1 VSAPRGPA
9 GGDHEVFDELA
20 VGWALHALEPED
32 EATFARHLPDC
43 ARCARTVAE
52 THDVMAAMAQDLPPA
67 EPSEELRDRLR
78 AAVEETEQLSR
89 PAPPERPAARPAE
102 RPAPEP
108 ASRPAPRPAAGPAAG
123 PAPRP
128 VRPTSPAPQRWPP
141 PDPGRGRPSRT
152 GTPGWRRRL
161 PVALAA
167 AAVAAIVALVTWN
180 VSLEAARQRE
190 QATAAAENQIVQS
203 LMSPGQATIA
213 PVSNSDGHSVA
224 TVVARQGQA
233 QVVTWGLSEN
243 DRTASTYVLW
253 GMQNGTP
260 VALGTFDVVSRD
272 MDLRTVG
279 SDRTGLDSYTAYGI
293 SLEPGRTPPP
303 SPSRIVATGQV
314 SS

>member
-1 VSAPRGPA
+1 MSAPRGSS

-32 EATFARHLPDC
+32 EAVFSAHLPDC
-43 ARCARTVAE
+43 PRCARTVAE

-78 AAVEETEQLSR
+78 AAVEETEQVR
-89 PAPPERPAARPAE
+89 
-102 RPAPEP
+102 RPAPE
-108 ASRPAPRPAAGPAAG
+108 RPAAG
-123 PAPRP
+123 PAPRS
-128 VRPTSPAPQRWPP
+128 TSPATPPATPPAAPPAGPAGQRWTPSG
-141 PDPGRGRPSRT
+141 PGRRPWAGGSSVGGHGSGRRAV
-152 GTPGWRRRL
+152 GGPGWRRRL

-180 VSLEAARQRE
+180 VTLEAARQRA

-203 LMSPGQATIA
+203 LMTPGQATID
-213 PVSNSDGHSVA
+213 PVSDGDGHQVA

-243 DRTASTYVLW
+243 DRAADTYVLW
-253 GMQNGTP
+253 GMQDGTP

-272 MDLRTVG
+272 MDLRSVG
-279 SDRTGLDSYTAYGI
+279 SDRTGLDGYQAYGI
-293 SLEPGRTPPP
+293 SLEPGRKAPLA
-303 SPSRIVATGQV
+303 PSRIVAQGQV

>member
-1 VSAPRGPA
+1 VSAARGSS
-9 GGDHEVFDELA
+9 GGDHELFDELA

-32 EATFARHLPDC
+32 EAVFAQHLPDC

-78 AAVEETEQLSR
+78 AAVEETEQVR
-89 PAPPERPAARPAE
+89 RPAAEQPA
-102 RPAPEP
+102 A
-108 ASRPAPRPAAGPAAG
+108 APAPRFTPPVVPPSGPEL
-123 PAPRP
+123 
-128 VRPTSPAPQRWPP
+128 QRWTPSGAARTG
-141 PDPGRGRPSRT
+141 PGRPGPGRSGSTRPGRPGSPSS

-180 VSLEAARQRE
+180 VSLESARQRE
-190 QATAAAENQIVQS
+190 QATAAAQDQMLHS
-203 LMSPGQATIA
+203 LMTPGQATIA
-213 PVSNSDGHSVA
+213 PVNDPGGHPVA

-233 QVVTWGLSEN
+233 QVVTWGLSRN
-243 DRTASTYVLW
+243 DAKGTTYVLW
-253 GMQNGTP
+253 GMQDGTP

-272 MDLRTVG
+272 MDLRNVG
-279 SDRTGLDSYTAYGI
+279 SDRTGLAGYQAYGI
-293 SLEPGRTPPP
+293 SLERGRKAPLA
-303 SPSRIVATGQV
+303 PSRIVAQGPV